1 MSSLKQPAGLGMTG
15 ATTNNHLGERI
26 VKMKIHNEKISCK
39 TGVHHPTFVDVTED
53 VKRIAASTGMKDGLI
68 TVYSQHTTCS
78 VIIQEPSRSNTYH
91 DIPLIQQD
99 LVNALAKII
108 PTCEY
113 EGQYLH
119 PDMSVRKEVL
129 ASGKGAFHLNTDAHL
144 RSVIMGRSVSIPI
157 INGEVQLG
165 LFGHVY
171 FVDWDQVRERDREV
185 IVHIIGE

>member
-1 MSSLKQPAGLGMTG
+1 
-15 ATTNNHLGERI
+15 
-26 VKMKIHNEKISCK
+26 MKIYSEKIACR

-53 VKRIAASTGMKDGLI
+53 VKRIAASTEMKDGLI

-119 PDMSVRKEVL
+119 PDLSVRKEVL

-144 RSVIMGRSVSIPI
+144 RSVVMGRSVSIPI
-157 INGEVQLG
+157 IDGEVQLG